1 MSASQRLSCGLIS
14 PIIVAAAAALSG
26 CSDTTV
32 ADHAA
37 CKAKAYEVFKVSPE
51 KSDAYDDVDVKFKQC
66 VTVIKSAADLQT
78 CRDAR
83 NKALAVPD
91 ALDYVRLCMNSAGYR
106 ETDICIEEQLDV
118 NAPTRLEFNR
128 KAKWHRI
135 LGQSSSS
142 LEQPAVPSQAHTE
155 IDREALLFSP
165 VRLSQA
171 RT

>member
-1 MSASQRLSCGLIS
+1 MSASQRVSCGLIS
-14 PIIVAAAAALSG
+14 PIVVAAAAALSG

-66 VTVIKSAADLQT
+66 VTAIKSAADLQT

-91 ALDYVRLCMNSAGYR
+91 ALDYVRLCMISAGYR
-106 ETDICIEEQLDV
+106 ETDICIEEAAAGGHPRSYSWIGYMASCFERSWWNGWKEWWRGVIQ
-118 NAPTRLEFNR
+118 
-128 KAKWHRI
+128 
-135 LGQSSSS
+135 
-142 LEQPAVPSQAHTE
+142 
-155 IDREALLFSP
+155 
-165 VRLSQA
+165 
-171 RT
+171 

>member
-1 MSASQRLSCGLIS
+1 MMVGPRPAAMSASQRVSRGLIS

-106 ETDICIEEQLDV
+106 ETDICIEEAAAGGHPRSYSWIGYMASCFERSWWNGWGRMV
-118 NAPTRLEFNR
+118 AGE
-128 KAKWHRI
+128 
-135 LGQSSSS
+135 
-142 LEQPAVPSQAHTE
+142 
-155 IDREALLFSP
+155 
-165 VRLSQA
+165 
-171 RT
+171 

>member
-1 MSASQRLSCGLIS
+1 MADGGNPMSASQRLSCGLIS

-37 CKAKAYEVFKVSPE
+37 CKARAYEVFKVSPE

-91 ALDYVRLCMNSAGYR
+91 ALDYVRLCMISAGYR
-106 ETDICIEEQLDV
+106 ETDTCIEEAQ
-118 NAPTRLEFNR
+118 ASGHPRSYSWIG
-128 KAKWHRI
+128 KASCFERSWWN
-135 LGQSSSS
+135 GW
-142 LEQPAVPSQAHTE
+142 
-155 IDREALLFSP
+155 RE
-165 VRLSQA
+165 
-171 RT
+171 